1 MWIETDTA
9 YLAIENLLFEMTMVS
24 EKVSFDVLLIMQS
37 RKQEVIM
44 NDSILHGMMKLLTI
58 HIAL

>member
-44 NDSILHGMMKLLTI
+44 NDSILHGMMKLPTI

>member
-1 MWIETDTA
+1 
-9 YLAIENLLFEMTMVS
+9 MVS

-44 NDSILHGMMKLLTI
+44 NDSILHGMMKLPTI

>member
-1 MWIETDTA
+1 
-9 YLAIENLLFEMTMVS
+9 MVS

-44 NDSILHGMMKLLTI
+44 NDSILHEMMKLPTI

>member
-1 MWIETDTA
+1 MI
-9 YLAIENLLFEMTMVS
+9 S